1 MGTFKIIKEIISEI
15 SGVDEIS
22 ISDELQ
28 NDIRLDNL
36 GIVTLLFELEE
47 RLGIELDEFDLNPL
61 DLVTVFDVTELIEK
75 YLEVLDEKES

>member
-1 MGTFKIIKEIISEI
+1 M
-15 SGVDEIS
+15 
-22 ISDELQ
+22 Q
-28 NDIRLDNL
+28 NDIGLDTL